1 MGGKERFLSL
11 TAGDIDGGSPMYD
24 GAGSLRR
31 RTALLLATN
40 GALRRVP
47 LRADV
52 DVRRSGSTITTTRSV
67 YALCSRL
74 AAMPSSPLAPHAR
87 G

>member
-11 TAGDIDGGSPMYD
+11 TAGDMGGGSPMYD
-24 GAGSLRR
+24 GGSLRR

-40 GALRRVP
+40 GAFAPSAVRP
-47 LRADV
+47 DV
-52 DVRRSGSTITTTRSV
+52 DVRRSGRTITTTHSV
-67 YALCSRL
+67 HAFCSRL
-74 AAMPSSPLAPHAR
+74 AAMPSSPLAPHAS